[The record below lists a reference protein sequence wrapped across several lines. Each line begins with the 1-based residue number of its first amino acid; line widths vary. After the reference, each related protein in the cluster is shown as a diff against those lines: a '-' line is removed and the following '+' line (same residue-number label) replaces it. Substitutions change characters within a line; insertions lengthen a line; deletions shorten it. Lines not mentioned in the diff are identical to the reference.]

1 MKRNK
6 EQAQTFAQRLRQ
18 LFEASAMTQ
27 GELARR
33 AGVSPQV
40 VSRLLT
46 AGNMDVTLSIACRL
60 AWALGRSVSEFE
72 EVVFQEWKMQP
83 NIPQLIE
90 GKLTRGRLLQKLNAK
105 RNRIAEWEGML
116 PTCGDD
122 PAGQASRRWLEG
134 MIRHWQA
141 QAQKLEEQLC
151 QLDRGTRARMRAP
164 EGHG

>member
-6 EQAQTFAQRLRQ
+6 QQARTFAQRLRQ
-18 LFEASAMTQ
+18 LIEASGMTQ

-46 AGNMDVTLSIACRL
+46 TGNADVTLSIACRL
-60 AWALGRSVSEFE
+60 AWALGGSVSEFE
-72 EVVFQEWKMQP
+72 EVVFEEWKMQP
-83 NIPQLIE
+83 NVPQLLE

-105 RNRIAEWEGML
+105 RNRIAEWETML

-122 PAGQASRRWLEG
+122 AAGQASRRWLEG

-141 QAQKLEEQLC
+141 QAQKLEEQLRK
-151 QLDRGTRARMRAP
+151 LDLGTRAGMGAP
-164 EGHG
+164 DRPE